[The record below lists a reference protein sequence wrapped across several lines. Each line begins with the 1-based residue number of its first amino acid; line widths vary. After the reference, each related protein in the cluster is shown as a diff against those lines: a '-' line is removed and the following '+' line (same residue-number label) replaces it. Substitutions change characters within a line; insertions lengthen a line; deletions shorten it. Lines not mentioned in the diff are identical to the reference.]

1 MIRALVAVTAGA
13 AVGSLLLA
21 AVGYFLLPRLEDTGW

>member
-1 MIRALVAVTAGA
+1 MSRTYNTIAGIL

-21 AVGYFLLPRLEDTGW
+21 AVCVVALIVLN

>member
-1 MIRALVAVTAGA
+1 MRDTYNLISGIL

-21 AVGYFLLPRLEDTGW
+21 AVCVVTLIRLN